1 MITRAQVESHI
12 QSLVFKYSKRLMTKV
27 IDVLE
32 VTVNCYEAVK
42 KEVSKK

>member
-1 MITRAQVESHI
+1 MITRTQVESHI
-12 QSLVFKYSKRLMTKV
+12 QSLVFKYSERLMTKV

>member
-1 MITRAQVESHI
+1 MITRVQVESHI
-12 QSLVFKYSKRLMTKV
+12 QSLVFKYFERLMTKV